1 MEPDQLTVAMLAG
14 QAATTVVGLLATD
27 AWEGAKSAVTG
38 AWRRLRPERAESIS
52 QELDDTREDLLRAR
66 AAGTEDETLAS
77 LAGDW
82 ESRFRRLIGDN
93 PALAAEIRR
102 VLDEELTPALPPEQ
116 RPAAGGTTVFHATVT
131 GGNVYQAGR
140 DQVFHQ

>member
-1 MEPDQLTVAMLAG
+1 MEPDQVTTAVLAG
-14 QAATTVVGLLATD
+14 QAATTVVTLLATD
-27 AWEGAKSAVTG
+27 AWEGAKTAVVG
-38 AWRRLRPERAESIS
+38 AWRRLRPERAESIAL
-52 QELDDTREDLLRAR
+52 ELDDSREDVLRAR
-66 AAGTEDETLAS
+66 EAGTEDETLAA

-116 RPAAGGTTVFHATVT
+116 RAAAVTFHATVT
-131 GGNVYQAGR
+131 DGNVYQAGR
-140 DQVFHQ
+140 DQHFHR